1 MIGDFLKQR
10 RLAMGLTQEFVAN
23 QLKLSRQAISN
34 WENGSRD
41 INVKDL
47 IAYAKLLEISFEDLE
62 MNLHQPRTLSE
73 SYFTKE
79 IDHVLPKHFNLKLQ
93 KQGQSK
99 TTTSKIHV
107 KIEGDKVIGVH
118 ILLSCLFL
126 DKRKLTIKN

>member
-10 RLAMGLTQEFVAN
+10 RLSMGFTQEFVAN

-62 MNLHQPRTLSE
+62 VSLNQPSSL
-73 SYFTKE
+73 TKE
-79 IDHVLPKHFNLKLQ
+79 SF
-93 KQGQSK
+93 SK
-99 TTTSKIHV
+99 TVSYTH
-107 KIEGDKVIGVH
+107 
-118 ILLSCLFL
+118 
-126 DKRKLTIKN
+126 LTLPTN